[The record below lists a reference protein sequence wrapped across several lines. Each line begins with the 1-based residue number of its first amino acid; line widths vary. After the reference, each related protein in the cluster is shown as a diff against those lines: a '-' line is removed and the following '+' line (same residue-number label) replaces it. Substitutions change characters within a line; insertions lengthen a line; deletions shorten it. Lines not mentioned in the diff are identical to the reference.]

1 MQSTHVGQDSSLRD
15 VDVREELV
23 ELFVVAGSGV
33 DGGSEEGGEKGGET
47 RRDGDESSRAGEGET
62 MKKGA
67 GVSSPFP
74 HERRRTRKPEKKR
87 GKPDSPDS
95 QLDVT
100 RDDALLLVVAVVYNR
115 EQELASALSTAPRRE
130 RLAPTHR
137 AALPAN
143 SRISATRYSIT
154 AAR

>member
-62 MKKGA
+62 MKKGC
-67 GVSSPFP
+67 
-74 HERRRTRKPEKKR
+74 R
-87 GKPDSPDS
+87 G
-95 QLDVT
+95 QL
-100 RDDALLLVVAVVYNR
+100 
-115 EQELASALSTAPRRE
+115 S
-130 RLAPTHR
+130 
-137 AALPAN
+137 LP
-143 SRISATRYSIT
+143 S
-154 AAR
+154 